1 MEADI
6 LTLRKN
12 PLEYTNDQKNA
23 LEAAASFLR
32 DPERHSFVLA
42 GYAGTGK
49 TTLLENIAGYIRK
62 LKCECLLTA
71 PTNRAVRVLADKIPA
86 HPGRTLHSMLYD
98 APDEQGN
105 WIPHV
110 EFEQNQVVV
119 CDEASMVGQQ
129 VHADLM
135 NRIMAAKAK
144 LIYTGDSFQLPP
156 VGNDPKILR
165 APDFTL
171 KQVMRQAAES
181 NILSLATVVRT
192 LGRKVLPD
200 SSEPDVALST
210 PRAVLTSFLMDI
222 QKGRDCVFICGKN
235 ETRIEINRKAR
246 AAKFGVNF
254 GSAPRPGD
262 RLLCIENGPNV
273 NGETLTADHIAWC
286 EGVTIGIR
294 SGAGGSA
301 GDYPAIQKIPAFMAG
316 LNHAKYLIIPEIA
329 MPSVYHGQVV
339 VDRKIFGGD
348 WSIENKRANR
358 WELNKSTVNIAT
370 YAYAITAHKSQGGQ
384 WGKVYVNQ
392 EASWDEARWFYTA
405 ITRAT
410 DELVIA
416 RDKTASCKE
425 MTWQEIRFS
434 LSGAQK

>member
-12 PLEYTNDQKNA
+12 PLEYTEDQKNA
-23 LEAAASFLR
+23 LEAVASFLR
-32 DPERHSFVLA
+32 DPERRSFTLA

-49 TTLLENIAGYIRK
+49 TTLLENIAGYIRTQK
-62 LKCECLLTA
+62 RECLLTA
-71 PTNRAVRVLADKIPA
+71 PTNRAVKVLADKMPA
-86 HPGRTLHSMLYD
+86 HAGRTLHSLLYD

-110 EFEQNQVVV
+110 EFERNQVVV

-129 VHADLM
+129 VHSDLM
-135 NRIMAAKAK
+135 DRITAANAK
-144 LIYTGDSFQLPP
+144 LIYAGDSFQLPP
-156 VGNDPKILR
+156 VGNDPNLLR

-192 LGRKVLPD
+192 LGRKVLPAG
-200 SSEPDVALST
+200 SEAGVALST
-210 PRAVLTSFLMDI
+210 PRAVLTSFLMDM

-246 AAKFGVNF
+246 AAKFGVNA
-254 GSAPRPGD
+254 GSAPRLGD
-262 RLLCIENGPNV
+262 RLICIANGPNV
-273 NGETLTADHIAWC
+273 NGETLTTDHIAWC
-286 EGVTIGIR
+286 EGVMIGIR

-301 GDYPAIQKIPAFMAG
+301 GDYPSIQKIPAFMAG

-329 MPSVYHGQVV
+329 MPSVYHGQIV

-348 WSIENKRANR
+348 WCIENKRTNR
-358 WELNKSTVNIAT
+358 SVLNKSTVNIAT

-384 WGKVYVNQ
+384 WGKVFVNQ
-392 EASWDEARWFYTA
+392 DAFNIDARWFYTA

-425 MTWQEIRFS
+425 MTWQEIRS
-434 LSGAQK
+434 ALSGIH